1 MGKFSIVYTPKN
13 CETKRFYFEGERDL
27 VISSFNNF
35 LKENLRDLLVD
46 ISLYEY
52 MQIQDFNPILSMFGY
67 VEIIRGEVK

>member
-27 VISSFNNF
+27 VISSFYNF
-35 LKENLRDLLVD
+35 LKENFRDLLVD

-52 MQIQDFNPILSMFGY
+52 TLVQDFNPNVPMYGY